1 MNLHG
6 RMASWR
12 CCRLILQ
19 VDSQGSLEAN
29 FSVLQGNTI
38 FFFFFLCLLLIERGL
53 SHIIK
58 DQSVQS
64 FSHGQ
69 LFATPWTAVL
79 RASLFITNSWSLLK
93 LMSIESVM
101 PSNHLVLCHPFLL
114 LPSVF
119 PSISAFS
126 NNSVLHVRWPEYWS
140 FSFSISP
147 SKEYSRLISF
157 GIDWFDLL
165 TVQGTLKS
173 LLQHHSSKAS
183 FFGAQLSL

>member
-1 MNLHG
+1 MVE
-6 RMASWR
+6 W
-12 CCRLILQ
+12 Q
-19 VDSQGSLEAN
+19 VGDAAGWYHRWTLRAVWKQISL
-29 FSVLQGNTI
+29 
-38 FFFFFLCLLLIERGL
+38 FFKEIPSFFFLCLRLIEWGL

-69 LFATPWTAVL
+69 LFATPWTAV
-79 RASLFITNSWSLLK
+79 RQASLFITNSWSLLK

-114 LPSVF
+114 PPSVF

-126 NNSVLHVRWPEYWS
+126 NNSALHVRWPKYWS